1 MAITHASSGQVVN
14 HGDLDMHAEET
25 CALLKA
31 RDVEIMWLV
40 LPAGKRVP
48 SHAVST
54 SMTLQCMRGR
64 IEVHLDG
71 HVKLLEA
78 GQVMYLAGRM
88 LHGLHALEESRV
100 LMTLVLPASRTD

>member
-14 HGDLDMHAEET
+14 LGALDMHAEET

-40 LPAGKRVP
+40 LPAGRRVP

-54 SMTLQCMRGR
+54 SMTLQCLRGR
-64 IEVHLDG
+64 VEVHLDG
-71 HVKLLEA
+71 NLKLLEA
-78 GQVMYLAGRM
+78 GQIMYLAGRL